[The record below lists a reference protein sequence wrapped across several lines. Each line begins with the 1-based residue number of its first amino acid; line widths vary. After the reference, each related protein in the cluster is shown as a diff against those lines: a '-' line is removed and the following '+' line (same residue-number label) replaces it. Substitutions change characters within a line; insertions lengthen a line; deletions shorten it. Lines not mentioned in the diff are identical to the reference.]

1 GSDLDKGMF
10 TGGIENGRGILGELG
25 ARGIPAIAELSG
37 FDPAIVLP
45 DAPRE
50 STARALTWSAFV
62 GSGQTCVAVKR
73 VYVVGEAAPWAE
85 PIADRARAL
94 RVGDPGA

>member
-1 GSDLDKGMF
+1 MF
-10 TGGIENGRGILGELG
+10 TGGIENGRRVLEAL
-25 ARGIPAIAELSG
+25 ASRGIPALAELSG

-50 STARALTWSAFV
+50 ATLRALTWAAFV

-73 VYVVGEAAPWAE
+73 VYVVGDPGPWAE
-85 PIADRARAL
+85 AL
-94 RVGDPGA
+94 AGRRPGPSRRRPGRG